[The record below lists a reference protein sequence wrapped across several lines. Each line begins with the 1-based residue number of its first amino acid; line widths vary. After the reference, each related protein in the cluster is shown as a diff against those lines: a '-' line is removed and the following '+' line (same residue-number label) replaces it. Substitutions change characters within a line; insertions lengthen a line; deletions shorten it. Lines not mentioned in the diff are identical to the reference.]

1 MGEEFL
7 EGGGEQNRY
16 GDELGADCGPET
28 PVFCA
33 GGEDPVAD
41 SGEVFGP
48 GGPFGVLFGVA
59 GEVEADDDENAGKE
73 AGYWIS
79 FWVC

>member
-7 EGGGEQNRY
+7 EKRGEEDGY
-16 GDELGADCGPET
+16 GDELGADGGPET

-33 GGEDPVAD
+33 GWEDPVAD

-48 GGPFGVLFGVA
+48 GGPFGFLFGVA
-59 GEVEADDDENAGKE
+59 GNMEADNEEDAGEE
-73 AGYWIS
+73 AGYLNI
-79 FWVC
+79 FWV